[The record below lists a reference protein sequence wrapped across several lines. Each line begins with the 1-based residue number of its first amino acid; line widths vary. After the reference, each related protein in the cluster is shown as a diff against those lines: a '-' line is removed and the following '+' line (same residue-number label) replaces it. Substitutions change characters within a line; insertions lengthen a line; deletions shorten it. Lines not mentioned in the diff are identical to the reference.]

1 MTLTDSTIRA
11 SLFVTCIIDQFYPE
25 VGEAVVRVLRR
36 LGVDVEFDQS
46 QTCCGQPAFN
56 NGFWNDARPTARRLL
71 DSYRGDGY
79 IIVPSG
85 SCASMIRVFNNELFH
100 DEPDT
105 LLRAQKMAPR
115 VYEFSEFVSD
125 VLGTERLAGV
135 FQSTSP
141 TRVAYHESCHLKR
154 ELGIDSQ
161 PRSLIKSLPGVELVE
176 MPQAEVCCGFGG
188 TFSVKYADISAAML
202 QDKITNIQSV
212 DVDAVVAG
220 DMSCLMQIGG
230 GLEKQNT
237 GIRAMHIAQL
247 LDERI

>member
-1 MTLTDSTIRA
+1 MTKSAIKA

-25 VGEAVVRVLRR
+25 VGEAVVRVLQR
-36 LGVDVEFDQS
+36 LGVEVEFDQS

-71 DSYRGDGY
+71 ESYRGDGY
-79 IIVPSG
+79 IVVPSG
-85 SCASMIRVFNNELFH
+85 SCASMIRVFYNQLF
-100 DEPDT
+100 DDDPDT
-105 LLRAQKMAPR
+105 LLRVQALAPR
-115 VYEFSEFVSD
+115 VFEFSEFVSD
-125 VLGTERLAGV
+125 ILGPERLEGV
-135 FQSTSP
+135 FQSSSP
-141 TRVAYHESCHLKR
+141 TRVTYHESCHLKR
-154 ELGIDSQ
+154 ELGVDSQ
-161 PRSLIKSLPGVELVE
+161 PRSLIKALPGVELVE

-202 QDKITNIQSV
+202 QDKIANIQSV
-212 DVDAVVAG
+212 EVDAVVAG

-237 GIRAMHIAQL
+237 GVRSIHIAQL

>member
-1 MTLTDSTIRA
+1 MPATVSNVKA

-25 VGEAVVRVLRR
+25 VGEAVVRVLQR

-56 NGFWNDARPTARRLL
+56 NGFWNDAKPTARRLL

-79 IIVPSG
+79 IVVPSG
-85 SCASMIRVFNNELFH
+85 SCASMLRVFYNELFH

-105 LLRAQKMAPR
+105 LLRAQALAPR
-115 VYEFSEFVSD
+115 VFEFSEFVSD
-125 VLGTERLAGV
+125 VLGLERLENV
-135 FQSTSP
+135 FQSSGP
-141 TRVAYHESCHLKR
+141 TRVTYHESCHLKR
-154 ELGIDSQ
+154 ELGVNSQ
-161 PRSLIKSLPGVELVE
+161 PRSLIQSLPGVELVE

-202 QDKITNIQSV
+202 NDKIANIQRA
-212 DVDAVVAG
+212 DVGAVVAG

-237 GIRAMHIAQL
+237 GIRAIHIAQL